1 MAMRGSDRL
10 SEVIRSL
17 TPDDQRSLFE
27 LLRVRFPIHP
37 LETEFGAPAEVILEA
52 IARSS
57 DLSKRGVLGL
67 IGEAALKVH
76 VLDNLAGW
84 EQVPPPSDAAFDYCI
99 RRGEQQV
106 RIQVKRQRQE
116 RHQPK
121 RWRDDPSLFVVET
134 QRTRS
139 GKGKEGELTRPYR
152 FTEFDLLAVCMQPS
166 TDDWACFRF
175 ACASDLLSREDD
187 PRCMAVLQPVSLS
200 PTNVWHRS
208 IEEAIAKLLG
218 MRSRTGPS

>member
-1 MAMRGSDRL
+1 MRGSDRL

-17 TPDDQRSLFE
+17 SSEDQRSLFE
-27 LLRVRFPIHP
+27 LLRSRFPIHP

-76 VLDNLAGW
+76 VLDALAGW
-84 EQVPPPSDAAFDYCI
+84 EQLPAPTDAAFDYCI
-99 RRGEQQV
+99 RRGERQV

-121 RWRDDPSLFVVET
+121 RWRHDPSLFVVET

-152 FTEFDLLAVCMQPS
+152 FGEFDVLAVCMQPS

-175 ACASDLLSREDD
+175 ACAGDLLPRQDD
-187 PRCMAVLQPVSLS
+187 PRCLAVLQPVSLN
-200 PTNVWHRS
+200 PNGVWHRTLEDA
-208 IEEAIAKLLG
+208 IERFLG
-218 MRSRTGPS
+218 R